1 MEKTKERWSEAE
13 VYCTAGKIALISLE
27 PDQVRRRASSRL
39 ILEIDVSFYKSLC
52 AAAEPERHNA
62 MSTVRDS
69 RNYLHQALLAKFR
82 QRSVDARQHRRR
94 PELDFNPLGLGQCST
109 ANARFFLAL

>member
-1 MEKTKERWSEAE
+1 
-13 VYCTAGKIALISLE
+13 
-27 PDQVRRRASSRL
+27 
-39 ILEIDVSFYKSLC
+39 
-52 AAAEPERHNA
+52 

-94 PELDFNPLGLGQCST
+94 PELDFNPLGLGQM
-109 ANARFFLAL
+109 LKV